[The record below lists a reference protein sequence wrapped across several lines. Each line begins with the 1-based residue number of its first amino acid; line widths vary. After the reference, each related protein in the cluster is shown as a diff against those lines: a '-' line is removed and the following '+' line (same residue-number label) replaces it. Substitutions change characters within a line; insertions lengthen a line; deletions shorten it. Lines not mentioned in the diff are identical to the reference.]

1 MIKKFKPWWQQDKR
15 YRTLTQALLLALLPV
30 VCCFVRCAMDGET
43 ISGVWL
49 PASRWNDELFYY
61 KQVEGILEYGYPQGY
76 FGFNESHALNLSFAA
91 WSPVLVFP
99 WVLWGRI
106 FGWDLWSP
114 IVCNIVLTSL
124 VCFLFVCLV
133 KPTWKQLGVLALL
146 FSLFTPF
153 TRYTLS
159 GMAEVICFCM
169 LILFY
174 GLAVNYLNR
183 SKTYKLVL
191 LFVMG
196 GLMTLMRP
204 YLLLFLLL
212 PAYLWFRRSGWRGV
226 LGSAAIIGSALGLY
240 ACIKHFLGAAYF
252 APLYFTDWVD
262 AFFEEGIFGGIR
274 FCMLKLH
281 DMCKNFWGGMLRG
294 IRTGQPM
301 GAYFC
306 SYVLILCI
314 LVGQSFLDWRRL
326 KALGR
331 ASADSVVRDEEEVA
345 ARRKLH
351 TRLVVQIHLAFSF
364 IAMFFALLLMYK
376 LEEGSRH
383 LLTFI
388 TAGIFI
394 IALMDTKYFKKAV
407 LVGAAFAY
415 FYSYMAVDPMYY
427 ELPYRQEDEVRQLTE
442 WEEVFDSRLKLER
455 EAAVPNF
462 DNSVIWVF
470 QDEEPDGTFKQ
481 TKWQFLYA
489 LPEGFGI
496 SCCMPE
502 YILENFGNLQSK
514 YLATTAGGRF
524 DEMCRAEGYREVGR
538 DQELVIYRLR

>member
-1 MIKKFKPWWQQDKR
+1 
-15 YRTLTQALLLALLPV
+15 
-30 VCCFVRCAMDGET
+30 
-43 ISGVWL
+43 
-49 PASRWNDELFYY
+49 
-61 KQVEGILEYGYPQGY
+61 
-76 FGFNESHALNLSFAA
+76 
-91 WSPVLVFP
+91 
-99 WVLWGRI
+99 
-106 FGWDLWSP
+106 
-114 IVCNIVLTSL
+114 
-124 VCFLFVCLV
+124 
-133 KPTWKQLGVLALL
+133 
-146 FSLFTPF
+146 
-153 TRYTLS
+153 
-159 GMAEVICFCM
+159 
-169 LILFY
+169 
-174 GLAVNYLNR
+174 
-183 SKTYKLVL
+183 
-191 LFVMG
+191 
-196 GLMTLMRP
+196 
-204 YLLLFLLL
+204 
-212 PAYLWFRRSGWRGV
+212 
-226 LGSAAIIGSALGLY
+226 
-240 ACIKHFLGAAYF
+240 
-252 APLYFTDWVD
+252 
-262 AFFEEGIFGGIR
+262 
-274 FCMLKLH
+274 MLKLH
-281 DMCKNFWGGMLRG
+281 DMGKNFWGGMLRG

-314 LVGQSFLDWRRL
+314 LAGQSFLDWRRL